1 MAVLFER
8 LRQQAQDKS
17 KESSTSAQDILP
29 IALASHPSDAQRI
42 AFFTDWQP

>member
-1 MAVLFER
+1 MVVLFER
-8 LRQQAQDKS
+8 LRQKA
-17 KESSTSAQDILP
+17 KEETKDASVSAQDILP